1 MVLAQLRCAVAVQRQ
16 QVTTNLTC
24 ALLLSGLRLTLA
36 VPMGEPGPLHTQH
49 VGASASAPFD
59 AVASPAARCRF
70 AVFFFRFFFW
80 FTMLLS
86 TSKTAV
92 LFLPFCL
99 AVVKHGALV
108 VNEVYPGY
116 AEMTS
121 PNASVPNAPRYI
133 ETMSAGKT
141 MTAGLIGAAITAGL
155 FDLDT
160 PMINYGVTPHANFS
174 RTGVDFFPNLT
185 ARHTLAQ
192 NTGIGEFPPGTALRY
207 DSDEYIAHL
216 SWLLNRTATD
226 KLNMSAKAWA
236 TQRFAT
242 PLGIPTLYENQR
254 LDPLQRGDTPDQDPD
269 TEICA
274 GGMAIYYITLSA
286 CCELLTCETL

>member
-1 MVLAQLRCAVAVQRQ
+1 MSYKPMSRLQLAVVAVA
-16 QVTTNLTC
+16 T
-24 ALLLSGLRLTLA
+24 LSPSITSS
-36 VPMGEPGPLHTQH
+36 
-49 VGASASAPFD
+49 SA
-59 AVASPAARCRF
+59 AVAASGVDPNALDSERPTPATSYNPLGPGNSLDWPTVDPALVGLSSTALSS
-70 AVFFFRFFFW
+70 AVDSIA
-80 FTMLLS
+80 TV
-86 TSKTAV
+86 AA
-92 LFLPFCL
+92 PFCL